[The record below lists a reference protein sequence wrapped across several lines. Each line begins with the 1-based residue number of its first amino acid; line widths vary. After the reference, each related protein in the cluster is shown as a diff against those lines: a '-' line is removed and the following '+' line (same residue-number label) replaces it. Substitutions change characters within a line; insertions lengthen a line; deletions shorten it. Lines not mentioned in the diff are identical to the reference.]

1 MDVDRKLREELRMD
15 SQRLHEEF
23 REEYRKRRKRP
34 YGESHPYNAFI
45 PKRFEDLKLNGGT
58 RFKRIP
64 IKQNYHRSRFKD
76 LNSKP
81 PRRALD
87 FKGSLDLT
95 GLATSQRRCVRMKTI
110 GMKKQY
116 NREKKAILLA
126 QACKSLGVFCESS
139 GCKDTKNDLQIRVG
153 TRQIV
158 DTGVKRDEH
167 HFGDGFTSYAPM
179 DIECQVDTLIG
190 DQSIFAEE
198 VKVRD
203 AADPDAAMES
213 SQDVTS
219 MESVS
224 EETSKHKNRV
234 ELSQV
239 HQKWGKRGFHK
250 VRFKFILHQRS
261 KVAAEKVTK
270 GGELFKLENSKSL
283 NKGRSRN
290 LTVRWYYYKARK
302 RKHKFYGMGR
312 GSNSFDGLINGK
324 DEGAHF
330 SKKKSLVET
339 GKRCETRFFGFG
351 TPQETKT
358 KSTRE
363 NKRSDELSPD
373 QQKKGHG
380 VFHKVRFKGRRHIR
394 NAIYTG
400 RVVLQNKLSVNWS
413 YHKTRKKELMVMNI
427 LVKALRQ
434 IDPKESD
441 GRISLKLPEPFWSLF
456 GDSFKE
462 MKVLLGVTGLEEN
475 QEEGLRRWNKGLK
488 IIKLCT
494 RHGVKMRKWR
504 LLKTSRRNQLSEF
517 SSANQAWEPGGTVSL
532 NTSVWLEIY
541 HRHGGKWKS
550 KLVRLYA
557 EAKGLR
563 HSRLERA
570 YCVGKIQEASR
581 ISSTPGLIIGIRA
594 QVPLDLESLN

>member
-1 MDVDRKLREELRMD
+1 
-15 SQRLHEEF
+15 
-23 REEYRKRRKRP
+23 
-34 YGESHPYNAFI
+34 
-45 PKRFEDLKLNGGT
+45 
-58 RFKRIP
+58 
-64 IKQNYHRSRFKD
+64 
-76 LNSKP
+76 
-81 PRRALD
+81 
-87 FKGSLDLT
+87 
-95 GLATSQRRCVRMKTI
+95 MKTI

-224 EETSKHKNRV
+224 EETSKHKNLI

-351 TPQETKT
+351 TPQ
-358 KSTRE
+358 
-363 NKRSDELSPD
+363 
-373 QQKKGHG
+373 
-380 VFHKVRFKGRRHIR
+380 
-394 NAIYTG
+394 
-400 RVVLQNKLSVNWS
+400 
-413 YHKTRKKELMVMNI
+413 
-427 LVKALRQ
+427 
-434 IDPKESD
+434 
-441 GRISLKLPEPFWSLF
+441 
-456 GDSFKE
+456 
-462 MKVLLGVTGLEEN
+462 
-475 QEEGLRRWNKGLK
+475 
-488 IIKLCT
+488 
-494 RHGVKMRKWR
+494 
-504 LLKTSRRNQLSEF
+504 
-517 SSANQAWEPGGTVSL
+517 
-532 NTSVWLEIY
+532 
-541 HRHGGKWKS
+541 
-550 KLVRLYA
+550 
-557 EAKGLR
+557 
-563 HSRLERA
+563 
-570 YCVGKIQEASR
+570 
-581 ISSTPGLIIGIRA
+581 
-594 QVPLDLESLN
+594 

>member
-1 MDVDRKLREELRMD
+1 MPFSDDFEKLLQSLKQMDVDRKLREELRMD

-58 RFKRIP
+58 RFKRIL

-139 GCKDTKNDLQIRVG
+139 GCKDTKNDLQICVG

-224 EETSKHKNRV
+224 EETSKHKNLI

-270 GGELFKLENSKSL
+270 GEELFKLENSKSL

-302 RKHKFYGMGR
+302 RKQKFYGMGR

-351 TPQETKT
+351 TPQ
-358 KSTRE
+358 
-363 NKRSDELSPD
+363 
-373 QQKKGHG
+373 
-380 VFHKVRFKGRRHIR
+380 
-394 NAIYTG
+394 
-400 RVVLQNKLSVNWS
+400 
-413 YHKTRKKELMVMNI
+413 
-427 LVKALRQ
+427 
-434 IDPKESD
+434 
-441 GRISLKLPEPFWSLF
+441 
-456 GDSFKE
+456 
-462 MKVLLGVTGLEEN
+462 
-475 QEEGLRRWNKGLK
+475 
-488 IIKLCT
+488 
-494 RHGVKMRKWR
+494 
-504 LLKTSRRNQLSEF
+504 
-517 SSANQAWEPGGTVSL
+517 
-532 NTSVWLEIY
+532 
-541 HRHGGKWKS
+541 
-550 KLVRLYA
+550 
-557 EAKGLR
+557 
-563 HSRLERA
+563 
-570 YCVGKIQEASR
+570 
-581 ISSTPGLIIGIRA
+581 
-594 QVPLDLESLN
+594 